1 MADPASSPTPVPPAA
16 PPSAPRSRP
25 AQVALASL
33 ILLACGLLGK
43 NLVYNAAWRTR
54 PTELSD
60 DTQAHRCLDLNHA
73 SKAELLQVPGIG
85 EKTVDRILEYRSR
98 QRFRSVDDLMQV
110 GGIRERTLDKLRR
123 YFWVEP
129 EAEQDGVAVTYD
141 VPKAASDSPM
151 SSSSRDLVPKKSTT
165 SHTKKS
171 SLTQVVNVNT
181 ADAEE
186 LQTLEG
192 IGPAR
197 AADILRE
204 RAKAP
209 FKSVDDLTR
218 VKGIKQATLEKI
230 RARVTVGDPSLAA
243 KAD

>member
-1 MADPASSPTPVPPAA
+1 
-16 PPSAPRSRP
+16 
-25 AQVALASL
+25 
-33 ILLACGLLGK
+33 
-43 NLVYNAAWRTR
+43 
-54 PTELSD
+54 LSD
-60 DTQAHRCLDLNHA
+60 GTESHRCLDLNHA

-98 QRFRSVDDLMQV
+98 QRFHSVDDLVQV

-129 EAEQDGVAVTYD
+129 ESEQDTVTVTYD
-141 VPKAASDSPM
+141 APKPASESRI
-151 SSSSRDLVPKKSTT
+151 SSSSRDSAPKKSTT

-171 SLTQVVNVNT
+171 GLTQVVNINT

-192 IGPAR
+192 IGPTR

-209 FKSVDDLTR
+209 FKTVDDLTR

-230 RARVTVGDPSLAA
+230 RARATVGDPPVAA
-243 KAD
+243 KAE